1 MILTHHSFPF
11 TSPSL
16 TKYHKTVNLTIIDLI
31 RIDKTSKHLA
41 TKINFYTLS
50 RWKFIILRWKMSCY
64 NFKIFENFSK
74 KGGTVFGSRRLDI
87 ESSRDRFL
95 HRWTPRGGKAE
106 EASKERKKK
115 KERHGRCSRGVER
128 GVAERKW
135 KPASLLDPLQRFYL
149 PFRQCQPRGF
159 IKQFLVAAAGEKS
172 AWKIDSFRHGG
183 CLANTLS
190 SRTSIPSSRSSSR
203 SFVLSLSWR
212 EGIARKCNKK
222 CVDRFLSRPHGWIVL
237 RNRACAPDERLDAP
251 PLERKS
257 RFRNCAKRWEGDS
270 TVSVRSLRE
279 SNPFFC
285 VFKKSLVNFYIRD
298 CILVQILKNFST
310 FPRLK
315 FNKKKIVPFQS
326 CYPSPRALS

>member
-11 TSPSL
+11 TSPLL

-41 TKINFYTLS
+41 TKTNFYTLS

-74 KGGTVFGSRRLDI
+74 KGGAAFGSRRLDI

-95 HRWTPRGGKAE
+95 HTGGLPE
-106 EASKERKKK
+106 EGRLRKRRRKGKKK

-183 CLANTLS
+183 CL
-190 SRTSIPSSRSSSR
+190 RTRFLREPPFPPAAPPQDHLYYRYRDGRESPENVIKSVSTAFYRAHTAGSCCAIVLAPQTNVWMPPRSNENPDFEIVRSDGRETPRSIPPY
-203 SFVLSLSWR
+203 L
-212 EGIARKCNKK
+212 
-222 CVDRFLSRPHGWIVL
+222 
-237 RNRACAPDERLDAP
+237 
-251 PLERKS
+251 
-257 RFRNCAKRWEGDS
+257 
-270 TVSVRSLRE
+270 
-279 SNPFFC
+279 
-285 VFKKSLVNFYIRD
+285 
-298 CILVQILKNFST
+298 
-310 FPRLK
+310 
-315 FNKKKIVPFQS
+315 
-326 CYPSPRALS
+326 

>member
-11 TSPSL
+11 TSPSF

-31 RIDKTSKHLA
+31 RIDKTRKHLA

-74 KGGTVFGSRRLDI
+74 KGGAAFGSRRLDI

-95 HRWTPRGGKAE
+95 HTGGLPE
-106 EASKERKKK
+106 EGRLRKRRRKGKKK

-183 CLANTLS
+183 CL
-190 SRTSIPSSRSSSR
+190 RTRFLREPPFPPAAPPQDHLYYRYRDGRESPENVIKSVSTAFYRAHTAGSCCAIVLAPQTNVWMPPRSNENPDFEIVRSDGRETPRSIPPY
-203 SFVLSLSWR
+203 L
-212 EGIARKCNKK
+212 
-222 CVDRFLSRPHGWIVL
+222 
-237 RNRACAPDERLDAP
+237 
-251 PLERKS
+251 
-257 RFRNCAKRWEGDS
+257 
-270 TVSVRSLRE
+270 
-279 SNPFFC
+279 
-285 VFKKSLVNFYIRD
+285 
-298 CILVQILKNFST
+298 
-310 FPRLK
+310 
-315 FNKKKIVPFQS
+315 
-326 CYPSPRALS
+326 

>member
-31 RIDKTSKHLA
+31 GIDKTSKHLA

-50 RWKFIILRWKMSCY
+50 RSKLIILRWKMSCY

-74 KGGTVFGSRRLDI
+74 KGGAAFGSRRLDI

-95 HRWTPRGGKAE
+95 HTGGLPKRE
-106 EASKERKKK
+106 GWGSVEGKEKKK

-183 CLANTLS
+183 CL
-190 SRTSIPSSRSSSR
+190 RTRFLREPPFPPAAPPQDHLYYRYRDGRESPENVIKSVSTAFYRAHTAGSCCAIVLAPQTNVWMPPRSNENPDFEIVRSDGRETPRSIPPY
-203 SFVLSLSWR
+203 L
-212 EGIARKCNKK
+212 
-222 CVDRFLSRPHGWIVL
+222 
-237 RNRACAPDERLDAP
+237 
-251 PLERKS
+251 
-257 RFRNCAKRWEGDS
+257 
-270 TVSVRSLRE
+270 
-279 SNPFFC
+279 
-285 VFKKSLVNFYIRD
+285 
-298 CILVQILKNFST
+298 
-310 FPRLK
+310 
-315 FNKKKIVPFQS
+315 
-326 CYPSPRALS
+326 

>member
-1 MILTHHSFPF
+1 M
-11 TSPSL
+11 
-16 TKYHKTVNLTIIDLI
+16 
-31 RIDKTSKHLA
+31 
-41 TKINFYTLS
+41 
-50 RWKFIILRWKMSCY
+50 
-64 NFKIFENFSK
+64 
-74 KGGTVFGSRRLDI
+74 
-87 ESSRDRFL
+87 
-95 HRWTPRGGKAE
+95 
-106 EASKERKKK
+106 
-115 KERHGRCSRGVER
+115 
-128 GVAERKW
+128 
-135 KPASLLDPLQRFYL
+135 
-149 PFRQCQPRGF
+149 
-159 IKQFLVAAAGEKS
+159 AAAGEKS

-212 EGIARKCNKK
+212 EGIVRKCNKK

-257 RFRNCAKRWEGDS
+257 RFRNCAKRWEGDPSVDS